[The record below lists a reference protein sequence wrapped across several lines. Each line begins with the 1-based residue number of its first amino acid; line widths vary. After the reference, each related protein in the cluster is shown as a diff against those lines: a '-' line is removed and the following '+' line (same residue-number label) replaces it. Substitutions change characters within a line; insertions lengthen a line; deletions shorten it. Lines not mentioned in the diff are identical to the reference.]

1 MLINRDHRNWA
12 LASAAVTIAGGVS
25 YVAYVSGR
33 PYGPSGGSWPGI
45 AYGVIGTTFMVTA
58 GLLAA
63 SLLAGCTG
71 TLSPAPESTDA
82 MTPTSSPT
90 ETDAAASGEQTV
102 EEACES
108 IVAGLEELGEVDATT
123 LQDDLANDPEAAMA
137 TLDEAQSAILD
148 ATDEVEN
155 SEIRPYADRA
165 AEATREF
172 FDAARE
178 TAEDGAN
185 ADPAEVQ
192 DEFGEFTAA
201 LAELQTACTGE

>member
-1 MLINRDHRNWA
+1 MTTLRRSIRPA
-12 LASAAVTIAGGVS
+12 PGLAAS
-25 YVAYVSGR
+25 
-33 PYGPSGGSWPGI
+33 
-45 AYGVIGTTFMVTA
+45 
-58 GLLAA
+58 LLAA

-71 TLSPAPESTDA
+71 TLSPAPEATDA
-82 MTPTSSPT
+82 ATPTSSPA
-90 ETDAAASGEQTV
+90 ETDGAATGEQTV

-108 IVAGLEELGEVDATT
+108 IVAGLQKLGEVDSST

-137 TLDEAQSAILD
+137 TLDEAQAAILD

-155 SEIRPYADRA
+155 AEIRPYADRA
-165 AEATREF
+165 ADATREF

-178 TAEDGAN
+178 TAEDAAN
-185 ADPAEVQ
+185 ADPADVQ